1 MFEATR
7 REWPLQPDRTVVL
20 QHEPDRGT
28 RGCSKISMI
37 CNSPLQCLFMS
48 LHAFLATS
56 NPGGE
61 NKKKRREKTLRWGD
75 TIDQTLINS

>member
-20 QHEPDRGT
+20 QHESDRGT

-37 CNSPLQCLFMS
+37 CNSPLCLFMS